1 MKLFSILAL
10 SMYNQEEA
18 AVLRAIEENLQGNED
33 IVLLPECF
41 IDTRAYNP
49 DDPFLE
55 AVKNL
60 ARQGNTHI
68 LCPLIINIAD
78 AKTVNTAML
87 FDRQGRTL
95 FRYEKI
101 FPYWNEFPICGGS
114 FNTVPGSRT
123 AVCDTDFGRAGAL
136 ICFDA
141 NFPEIWRDLADKDAD
156 IVFFPSAYSAG
167 RQLAAHALNHHYT
180 IVSCTRFPDCA
191 VFDIAGREIQY
202 VRGDTGKTLI
212 ARAAVDIDKLICHHN
227 FNKNKVQKMLAE
239 NPGIRLEQNNER
251 EEWFLLSSG
260 SAEIHVRE
268 TCKKYGIEPLRD
280 YQNRSRAYIKA
291 RRGAPAL
298 LHSGAIV

>member
-1 MKLFSILAL
+1 MKSISILAL
-10 SMYNQEEA
+10 SMYNWEEA

-33 IVLLPECF
+33 IVLLPESF
-41 IDTRAYNP
+41 IDTRAYSP

-68 LCPLIINIAD
+68 LCPLVIKITD
-78 AKTVNTAML
+78 TGTVNAAML

-101 FPYWNEFPICGGS
+101 FPYWHEFPAYGGR
-114 FNTVPGSRT
+114 FNTIPGSQT

-141 NFPEIWRDLADKDAD
+141 NFPEIWRGLADKDAD

-180 IVSCTRFPDCA
+180 IVSCTRFPDFA

-202 VRGDTGKTLI
+202 VRGDKGKILTV
-212 ARAAVDIDKLICHHN
+212 RAAVDIDKVICHHN
-227 FNKNKVQKMLAE
+227 FNQDKVEKLLAE
-239 NPGIRLEQNNER
+239 NPGIRLEQNDER

-260 SAEIHVRE
+260 SAEINVRE
-268 TCKKYGIEPLRD
+268 TCKNYGIEHLRD
-280 YQNRSRAYIKA
+280 YQNRSRDYIKS
-291 RRGAPAL
+291 RRGA
-298 LHSGAIV
+298 